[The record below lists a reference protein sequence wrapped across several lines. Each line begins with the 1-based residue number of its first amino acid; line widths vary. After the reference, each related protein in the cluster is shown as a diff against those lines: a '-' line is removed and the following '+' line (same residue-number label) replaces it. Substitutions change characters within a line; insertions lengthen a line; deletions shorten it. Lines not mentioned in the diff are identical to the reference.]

1 MTLRELLLNAAPR
14 LESAGID
21 SATLD
26 ARLLLQQVLACDHE
40 YLIRHANSLVTA
52 AQQEQFEQLLQ
63 RRIAREPL
71 SHIMGKRGF
80 WKDEFIV
87 TPDVLDPR
95 PDSET
100 LIESLIK
107 YRPNTQTPYQIAD
120 FGTGSGCLILSALRE
135 FVHARG
141 LAIDRSAAALAVAK
155 QNAQNLQLSSRVD
168 FLLNHWG
175 NALQT
180 PFDMIMSNPPYIVED
195 EIPSLA
201 PEVRCFEPFGA
212 LSGGA
217 DGLYAY
223 RELFPHIKRL
233 LKPDGIAVIEIG
245 AEQREAVCDIAC
257 KSGLNV
263 VEVVPDLSG
272 LPRVVVITQ

>member
-1 MTLRELLLNAAPR
+1 MMLRELLLNAAPR
-14 LESAGID
+14 LRSAGIE
-21 SATLD
+21 SAMLD
-26 ARLLLQQVLACDHE
+26 ARLLLQQALGCDHE
-40 YLIRHANSLVTA
+40 YIIRHADLPISSDLESA
-52 AQQEQFEQLLQ
+52 FEALLQ
-63 RRIAREPL
+63 RRMAREPL
-71 SHIMGKRGF
+71 SHITGTRAF

-87 TPDVLDPR
+87 TSNVLDPR

-100 LIESLIK
+100 LIETLIRL
-107 YRPNTQTPYQIAD
+107 RPNRVIPYHIAD
-120 FGTGSGCLILSALRE
+120 FGVGSGCLILSALRE
-135 FVHARG
+135 FPHSRAT
-141 LAIDRSAAALAVAK
+141 AIDCCERALQVAK
-155 QNAQNLQLSSRVD
+155 HNAQRLHLSDRID

-201 PEVRCFEPFGA
+201 PEVREFEPFGA

-217 DGLYAY
+217 DGLQAY
-223 RELFPHIKRL
+223 RELLPHIERL
-233 LKPDGIAVIEIG
+233 LKPDGIAVLEIG

-272 LPRVVVITQ
+272 LPRVVVLTQ